1 MKKHFHIH
9 IKSNAGILTRAG
21 KDPYTDWAIV
31 LVVSFVATMVLVYFS
46 VMLFLSTS
54 ADVSTASPTAIS
66 LTAGTLNKTDLV
78 RLVGGFQDKQAR
90 TALFQSGYQG
100 APDPSGTVASSTFTK

>member
-21 KDPYTDWAIV
+21 KDPYTDWGILLAASLIVAI
-31 LVVSFVATMVLVYFS
+31 VLVYFS
-46 VMLFLSTS
+46 VLLFLSISSDAASTS
-54 ADVSTASPTAIS
+54 SAPTPSAAS
-66 LTAGTLNKTDLV
+66 TLNKTELV
-78 RLVGGFQDKQAR
+78 RLVGMFQDKQAR

-100 APDPSGTVASSTFTK
+100 APDPSGIVASSTFAK